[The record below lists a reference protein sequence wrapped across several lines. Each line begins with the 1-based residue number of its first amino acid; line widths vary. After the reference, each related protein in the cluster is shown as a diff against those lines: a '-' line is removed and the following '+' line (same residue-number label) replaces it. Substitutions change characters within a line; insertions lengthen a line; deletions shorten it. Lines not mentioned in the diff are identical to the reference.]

1 MKDCEQMMADETS
14 GNERQAVVG
23 GRKRWEGG
31 RGAGKEDGKGMDEE
45 QNLLIKMKMLSVC
58 ESFFELIFKFLEL

>member
-23 GRKRWEGG
+23 GKKAVG
-31 RGAGKEDGKGMDEE
+31 R
-45 QNLLIKMKMLSVC
+45 LSNH
-58 ESFFELIFKFLEL
+58 I